1 MNKSKKLIFFGN
13 ERLATGL
20 SHTNTPTIKALI
32 NEGYEVTAVVC
43 NYTESRS
50 RSARKLEIAEVAKAH
65 NIPIML
71 PTHLLDIKHD
81 IKELDAE
88 FGVLVAYGRIIPREI
103 IDLFPK
109 GIINIHPSLLP
120 KYRGPIPVEQA
131 ILDGATES
139 GTSIMRLVAEMDA
152 GPLYAQNKTQLKGK
166 ETKAELADNLLS
178 AGADLLIKHL
188 PRILENPQDFKVQD
202 ESKATYTKLIGKED
216 GEISWDKPAEHIE
229 REIRAFS
236 GWPKSRTKLF
246 DKPVIITKARVV
258 KDSGDGDLV
267 IECQSGW
274 LEIQELT
281 APSGRSMGGAE
292 FLRGYSKN

>member
-1 MNKSKKLIFFGN
+1 
-13 ERLATGL
+13 
-20 SHTNTPTIKALI
+20 
-32 NEGYEVTAVVC
+32 
-43 NYTESRS
+43 
-50 RSARKLEIAEVAKAH
+50 
-65 NIPIML
+65 
-71 PTHLLDIKHD
+71 
-81 IKELDAE
+81 
-88 FGVLVAYGRIIPREI
+88 
-103 IDLFPK
+103 
-109 GIINIHPSLLP
+109 LP

-216 GEISWDKPAEHIE
+216 GIISWDKPAEHIE